1 MSDEEKGK
9 QLLSAVERL
18 VSPNQTLLEVIAQAE
33 ETARER
39 SPEAAKQKDTLK
51 GLTAQQLT
59 RVYSNRAAIAGGAS
73 AIPALI
79 PGFGTL
85 AAGVAGTLAELA
97 YVLKCE
103 VELCLSIAHVYGFD
117 IEEKKERQ
125 LAFFLAAVSTY
136 DSDGKNFLADV
147 IRAEGVAIWNYSPRV
162 LGRMLVKAM
171 TALALSYL
179 GRGLTR
185 MIPVLG
191 IVIGSSMN
199 KVLTQRVGDRA
210 TRELRTRR
218 ELMRAE
224 PTVPDGKRVT
234 KRRARAPRKTTKTK
248 GAA

>member
-1 MSDEEKGK
+1 
-9 QLLSAVERL
+9 
-18 VSPNQTLLEVIAQAE
+18 
-33 ETARER
+33 
-39 SPEAAKQKDTLK
+39 
-51 GLTAQQLT
+51 
-59 RVYSNRAAIAGGAS
+59 
-73 AIPALI
+73 
-79 PGFGTL
+79 
-85 AAGVAGTLAELA
+85 VAGTLAELA